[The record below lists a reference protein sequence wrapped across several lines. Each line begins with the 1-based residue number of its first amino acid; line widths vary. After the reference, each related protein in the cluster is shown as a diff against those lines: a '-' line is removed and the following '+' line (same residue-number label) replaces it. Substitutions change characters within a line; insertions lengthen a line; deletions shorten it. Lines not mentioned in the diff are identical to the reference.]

1 MDQAT
6 PASLPSR
13 RRWLRE
19 AGGGF
24 GSLALSAMLF
34 KDGVA
39 KANPLAGYAPPNG
52 RPHFRPRAKSVIW
65 IFLCG
70 GVSHLESFD
79 PKPELNKYAG
89 KSIGDTPYK
98 EVLDPKRVNANIVG
112 ANPAHGDRKTIM
124 PLQTGYRA
132 YGQSGLL
139 VGDWFSSIGQ
149 CADDIAVVR
158 SLWTI
163 HNDHGAQL
171 ASALEELGPCFIKLG
186 QLMSTRPDL
195 PPPSYVLHSS
205 PGRLHVLWRVRDIA
219 PSRVEQLQKQ
229 LARELLTDR
238 AATSCTQ
245 TTRLPGFF
253 NHKRQPSVRVG
264 IEYLHWRDVF
274 VARDL
279 PAVGAGTTP
288 SSMTK
293 ARRPLPATRSVER
306 ARAFLQCVDPAVAGQ
321 QGDLRTFRVCC
332 RIVRGFDLS
341 DDEAVR
347 ALSEWNAR
355 CEPPW
360 SERELRQK
368 VMNARRYG
376 REPEGGLL

>member
-1 MDQAT
+1 MVSIDQCAPVRFLQAAFDHDDSIGVLLKT
-6 PASLPSR
+6 YRTGQVIQRIVPVTSAISDR
-13 RRWLRE
+13 FQAWLRHMN
-19 AGGGF
+19 AHGWNVYVG
-24 GSLALSAMLF
+24 
-34 KDGVA
+34 
-39 KANPLAGYAPPNG
+39 
-52 RPHFRPRAKSVIW
+52 
-65 IFLCG
+65 
-70 GVSHLESFD
+70 
-79 PKPELNKYAG
+79 
-89 KSIGDTPYK
+89 
-98 EVLDPKRVNANIVG
+98 VNAYRPGRSRAREAV
-112 ANPAHGDRKTIM
+112 AH
-124 PLQTGYRA
+124 
-132 YGQSGLL
+132 
-139 VGDWFSSIGQ
+139 
-149 CADDIAVVR
+149 VR
-158 SLWTI
+158 HLF
-163 HNDHGAQL
+163 
-171 ASALEELGPCFIKLG
+171 LEEDLDGPVL
-186 QLMSTRPDL
+186 LATLSTRPDL

-219 PSRVEQLQKQ
+219 PSKVEQLQKE

-306 ARAFLQCVDPAVAGQ
+306 ARALLQCVDPAVAGQ

-376 REPEGGLL
+376 REPQGGLL

>member
-1 MDQAT
+1 MVSIDQCT
-6 PASLPSR
+6 PVRFLQAAFAPDDSIGVLLKTYRTGQVIQRIVPVTAAISDR
-13 RRWLRE
+13 FQAWLRHMN
-19 AGGGF
+19 AHGWN
-24 GSLALSAMLF
+24 
-34 KDGVA
+34 V
-39 KANPLAGYAPPNG
+39 Y
-52 RPHFRPRAKSVIW
+52 
-65 IFLCG
+65 
-70 GVSHLESFD
+70 VS
-79 PKPELNKYAG
+79 
-89 KSIGDTPYK
+89 
-98 EVLDPKRVNANIVG
+98 VNAYRPGRSRAREAV
-112 ANPAHGDRKTIM
+112 AHVRHLFLEEDLDG
-124 PLQTGYRA
+124 P
-132 YGQSGLL
+132 GLL
-139 VGDWFSSIGQ
+139 
-149 CADDIAVVR
+149 A
-158 SLWTI
+158 
-163 HNDHGAQL
+163 
-171 ASALEELGPCFIKLG
+171 AL
-186 QLMSTRPDL
+186 STRPDL

-219 PSRVEQLQKQ
+219 PSKVEQLQKE

-238 AATSCTQ
+238 AATSCAQ

-288 SSMTK
+288 SSMTR

-306 ARAFLQCVDPAVAGQ
+306 ARALLQCVGPAVAGQ
-321 QGDLRTFRVCC
+321 RGDLRTFRVCC

-368 VMNARRYG
+368 VMNARKYG
-376 REPEGGLL
+376 REPQGGLL

>member
-1 MDQAT
+1 VVSIDQCAPVRFLQAAFDHDDSIGVLLKT
-6 PASLPSR
+6 YRTGQVIQRIVPVASAISDR
-13 RRWLRE
+13 FQAWLRHMN
-19 AGGGF
+19 AHGWNVYV
-24 GSLALSAMLF
+24 
-34 KDGVA
+34 GV
-39 KANPLAGYAPPNG
+39 NSY
-52 RPHFRPRAKSVIW
+52 RPGRPRAREAVAHVRHL
-65 IFLCG
+65 FL
-70 GVSHLESFD
+70 EED
-79 PKPELNKYAG
+79 
-89 KSIGDTPYK
+89 
-98 EVLDPKRVNANIVG
+98 LDGP
-112 ANPAHGDRKTIM
+112 
-124 PLQTGYRA
+124 
-132 YGQSGLL
+132 GLL
-139 VGDWFSSIGQ
+139 
-149 CADDIAVVR
+149 A
-158 SLWTI
+158 
-163 HNDHGAQL
+163 
-171 ASALEELGPCFIKLG
+171 AL
-186 QLMSTRPDL
+186 STRPDL

-219 PSRVEQLQKQ
+219 PSKVEQLQKE

-279 PAVGAGTTP
+279 PAVGGTTP
-288 SSMTK
+288 SDMTK

-306 ARAFLQCVDPAVAGQ
+306 ARAFLQSVDPAVAGQ

-376 REPEGGLL
+376 REPQGGLL

>member
-1 MDQAT
+1 VVSVDQFAPVRFLQAAFDPDDSIGVLLKNYQT
-6 PASLPSR
+6 GQVIQRIVPVTSAISDR
-13 RRWLRE
+13 FQAWLRHMN
-19 AGGGF
+19 AYGWNVYVG
-24 GSLALSAMLF
+24 
-34 KDGVA
+34 
-39 KANPLAGYAPPNG
+39 
-52 RPHFRPRAKSVIW
+52 
-65 IFLCG
+65 
-70 GVSHLESFD
+70 
-79 PKPELNKYAG
+79 
-89 KSIGDTPYK
+89 
-98 EVLDPKRVNANIVG
+98 VNAYRPGRSRAREAV
-112 ANPAHGDRKTIM
+112 AHVRHLFLEEDLDG
-124 PLQTGYRA
+124 P
-132 YGQSGLL
+132 GLL
-139 VGDWFSSIGQ
+139 
-149 CADDIAVVR
+149 AT
-158 SLWTI
+158 L
-163 HNDHGAQL
+163 
-171 ASALEELGPCFIKLG
+171 
-186 QLMSTRPDL
+186 STRPDL

-219 PSRVEQLQKQ
+219 PSKVEQLQKE

-264 IEYLHWRDVF
+264 IEYLHSQDVF

-360 SERELRQK
+360 TERELRQK

-376 REPEGGLL
+376 REPQGGLL

>member
-1 MDQAT
+1 MVSIDQCAPVRFLQAAFDPGDSIGVLLKT
-6 PASLPSR
+6 YRTGQVIQRIVPVASAISDR
-13 RRWLRE
+13 FQAWLRHMN
-19 AGGGF
+19 AHGWNVYVG
-24 GSLALSAMLF
+24 
-34 KDGVA
+34 
-39 KANPLAGYAPPNG
+39 
-52 RPHFRPRAKSVIW
+52 
-65 IFLCG
+65 
-70 GVSHLESFD
+70 
-79 PKPELNKYAG
+79 
-89 KSIGDTPYK
+89 
-98 EVLDPKRVNANIVG
+98 VNAYRPGRSRAREAV
-112 ANPAHGDRKTIM
+112 AHVRHLFLEEDLDG
-124 PLQTGYRA
+124 P
-132 YGQSGLL
+132 GLL
-139 VGDWFSSIGQ
+139 
-149 CADDIAVVR
+149 A
-158 SLWTI
+158 
-163 HNDHGAQL
+163 
-171 ASALEELGPCFIKLG
+171 AL
-186 QLMSTRPDL
+186 STRPDL

-219 PSRVEQLQKQ
+219 PSKVEQLQKE

-306 ARAFLQCVDPAVAGQ
+306 ARALLQCVDPAVAGQ

-376 REPEGGLL
+376 REPQGGLL

>member
-1 MDQAT
+1 MVSIDQCAPVRFLQAAFDPNDSIGVLLKT
-6 PASLPSR
+6 YRTGQVIQRIVPVASAISDR
-13 RRWLRE
+13 FQAWLRHMN
-19 AGGGF
+19 AHSWNVYVG
-24 GSLALSAMLF
+24 
-34 KDGVA
+34 
-39 KANPLAGYAPPNG
+39 
-52 RPHFRPRAKSVIW
+52 
-65 IFLCG
+65 
-70 GVSHLESFD
+70 
-79 PKPELNKYAG
+79 
-89 KSIGDTPYK
+89 
-98 EVLDPKRVNANIVG
+98 VNA
-112 ANPAHGDRKTIM
+112 
-124 PLQTGYRA
+124 YRPGRSRA
-132 YGQSGLL
+132 REAVAQVRHLFLEEDLDGPGLL
-139 VGDWFSSIGQ
+139 
-149 CADDIAVVR
+149 AT
-158 SLWTI
+158 L
-163 HNDHGAQL
+163 
-171 ASALEELGPCFIKLG
+171 
-186 QLMSTRPDL
+186 STRPDL

-219 PSRVEQLQKQ
+219 PSRVEQLQKE

-245 TTRLPGFF
+245 ATRLPGLF

-279 PAVGAGTTP
+279 PAVSAGTTP

-293 ARRPLPATRSVER
+293 ARRPCPATRLVER

-376 REPEGGLL
+376 REPQGGLL

>member
-1 MDQAT
+1 MVSIDQCAPVRFLQAAFDPDDSIGVLLKT
-6 PASLPSR
+6 YRTGQVIQRIVPVASAISDR
-13 RRWLRE
+13 FQAWLRHMN
-19 AGGGF
+19 AHSWNVYVG
-24 GSLALSAMLF
+24 
-34 KDGVA
+34 
-39 KANPLAGYAPPNG
+39 
-52 RPHFRPRAKSVIW
+52 
-65 IFLCG
+65 
-70 GVSHLESFD
+70 
-79 PKPELNKYAG
+79 
-89 KSIGDTPYK
+89 
-98 EVLDPKRVNANIVG
+98 VNAYRPGRSRAREAV
-112 ANPAHGDRKTIM
+112 AHVRHLFLEEDLDG
-124 PLQTGYRA
+124 P
-132 YGQSGLL
+132 GLL
-139 VGDWFSSIGQ
+139 
-149 CADDIAVVR
+149 AT
-158 SLWTI
+158 L
-163 HNDHGAQL
+163 
-171 ASALEELGPCFIKLG
+171 
-186 QLMSTRPDL
+186 STRPDL

-219 PSRVEQLQKQ
+219 PSRVEQLQKE
-229 LARELLTDR
+229 LARDLLTDR

-264 IEYLHWRDVF
+264 IEYLHWGDVF
-274 VARDL
+274 VATDL

-288 SSMTK
+288 SSMK
-293 ARRPLPATRSVER
+293 ARRPLPATQSVDR

-376 REPEGGLL
+376 REPQGGLL

>member
-1 MDQAT
+1 VLLKTYRTGQVIQRIVPVASAISDRFQA
-6 PASLPSR
+6 
-13 RRWLRE
+13 WLRHMN
-19 AGGGF
+19 AHGWNVYVG
-24 GSLALSAMLF
+24 
-34 KDGVA
+34 
-39 KANPLAGYAPPNG
+39 
-52 RPHFRPRAKSVIW
+52 
-65 IFLCG
+65 
-70 GVSHLESFD
+70 
-79 PKPELNKYAG
+79 
-89 KSIGDTPYK
+89 
-98 EVLDPKRVNANIVG
+98 VNAYRPGRSRAREAV
-112 ANPAHGDRKTIM
+112 AHVRHLFLEEDLDG
-124 PLQTGYRA
+124 P
-132 YGQSGLL
+132 GLL
-139 VGDWFSSIGQ
+139 
-149 CADDIAVVR
+149 A
-158 SLWTI
+158 
-163 HNDHGAQL
+163 
-171 ASALEELGPCFIKLG
+171 AL
-186 QLMSTRPDL
+186 STRPDL

-219 PSRVEQLQKQ
+219 PSKVEQLQKE

-279 PAVGAGTTP
+279 PAVGGTTP
-288 SSMTK
+288 SDMTK

-306 ARAFLQCVDPAVAGQ
+306 ARALLQCVDPAVAGQ

-341 DDEAVR
+341 DDEAVC

-368 VMNARRYG
+368 VTNARRYG
-376 REPEGGLL
+376 REPQGGLL

>member
-1 MDQAT
+1 VVSIDQCA
-6 PASLPSR
+6 PARFLQAAFAHDDSIGVLLKTYRTGQVIQRIVPVASAISDR
-13 RRWLRE
+13 FQAWLRHMN
-19 AGGGF
+19 AHGWNVYVG
-24 GSLALSAMLF
+24 
-34 KDGVA
+34 
-39 KANPLAGYAPPNG
+39 
-52 RPHFRPRAKSVIW
+52 
-65 IFLCG
+65 
-70 GVSHLESFD
+70 
-79 PKPELNKYAG
+79 
-89 KSIGDTPYK
+89 
-98 EVLDPKRVNANIVG
+98 VNAYRPGRSRAREAV
-112 ANPAHGDRKTIM
+112 AHVRHLFLDEDLDG
-124 PLQTGYRA
+124 P
-132 YGQSGLL
+132 GLL
-139 VGDWFSSIGQ
+139 
-149 CADDIAVVR
+149 AT
-158 SLWTI
+158 L
-163 HNDHGAQL
+163 
-171 ASALEELGPCFIKLG
+171 
-186 QLMSTRPDL
+186 STRPDL

-219 PSRVEQLQKQ
+219 PSRVEQLQKE

-245 TTRLPGFF
+245 TTRLPGLF

-279 PAVGAGTTP
+279 PAVGAGTTA

-306 ARAFLQCVDPAVAGQ
+306 ARALLQSVDPAVAGQ

-360 SERELRQK
+360 AERELRQK
-368 VMNARRYG
+368 VTNARRYG
-376 REPEGGLL
+376 REPQGGLL

>member
-1 MDQAT
+1 MISIDQCAPVRFLQAAFDPDDSIGVLLKT
-6 PASLPSR
+6 YRTGQVIQRIVPVASAISDR
-13 RRWLRE
+13 FQAWLRHMN
-19 AGGGF
+19 AHGWNVYVG
-24 GSLALSAMLF
+24 
-34 KDGVA
+34 
-39 KANPLAGYAPPNG
+39 
-52 RPHFRPRAKSVIW
+52 
-65 IFLCG
+65 
-70 GVSHLESFD
+70 
-79 PKPELNKYAG
+79 
-89 KSIGDTPYK
+89 
-98 EVLDPKRVNANIVG
+98 VNAYRPGRSRAREAV
-112 ANPAHGDRKTIM
+112 AHVRHLFLEEDLDG
-124 PLQTGYRA
+124 P
-132 YGQSGLL
+132 GLL
-139 VGDWFSSIGQ
+139 
-149 CADDIAVVR
+149 AT
-158 SLWTI
+158 L
-163 HNDHGAQL
+163 
-171 ASALEELGPCFIKLG
+171 
-186 QLMSTRPDL
+186 STRPDL

-219 PSRVEQLQKQ
+219 PSRVEQLQKA
-229 LARELLTDR
+229 LARDLLTDR

-264 IEYLHWRDVF
+264 IEYLHWGDVF
-274 VARDL
+274 VATDL

-288 SSMTK
+288 SSVK
-293 ARRPLPATRSVER
+293 ARRPLPATRSVDR

-321 QGDLRTFRVCC
+321 QGDLRTFRICC

-376 REPEGGLL
+376 REPQGGLL

>member
-1 MDQAT
+1 MVSIDQCAPVRFLQAAFAPDDSIGVLLKT
-6 PASLPSR
+6 YRTGQVIQRIVPVAEAISDR
-13 RRWLRE
+13 FQAWLRHMN
-19 AGGGF
+19 AHGWNVYVG
-24 GSLALSAMLF
+24 
-34 KDGVA
+34 
-39 KANPLAGYAPPNG
+39 
-52 RPHFRPRAKSVIW
+52 
-65 IFLCG
+65 
-70 GVSHLESFD
+70 
-79 PKPELNKYAG
+79 
-89 KSIGDTPYK
+89 
-98 EVLDPKRVNANIVG
+98 VNAYRPGRSRAREAV
-112 ANPAHGDRKTIM
+112 AHVRHLFLEEDLDG
-124 PLQTGYRA
+124 P
-132 YGQSGLL
+132 GLL
-139 VGDWFSSIGQ
+139 
-149 CADDIAVVR
+149 AT
-158 SLWTI
+158 L
-163 HNDHGAQL
+163 
-171 ASALEELGPCFIKLG
+171 
-186 QLMSTRPDL
+186 STRPDL

-245 TTRLPGFF
+245 TTRLPGLF

-264 IEYLHWRDVF
+264 IEYLQWRDVF
-274 VARDL
+274 VTRDL
-279 PAVGAGTTP
+279 PAVCAGATP

-293 ARRPLPATRSVER
+293 PRRPLPATRSVER
-306 ARAFLQCVDPAVAGQ
+306 ARVFLRCVDPAVAGQ

-376 REPEGGLL
+376 REPQGGLL